1 VKLAR
6 ILFVNHVSRISGAE
20 RSLLD
25 MLRHIDRSR
34 FEPIVALPPGG
45 ELTESLRQCGVKC
58 FPLPLRRICKTTN
71 PWRLAVSLL
80 NITKVTVQLTRLIRR
95 ERIALVHA
103 NSNTAQIY
111 AGPAARLSGVP
122 CIWHTR
128 DLVTLGLL
136 GPWLNRFSSR
146 TIAISD
152 CVHRHVSP
160 CIHPPNKLRTI
171 YNGIDTTLNAPHGKS
186 QNSLPDE
193 PVGPQTERL
202 LHKGPVFGMI
212 AQLVPWKNHGAFI
225 ETAARLTTI
234 LPAARFVIAGD
245 DLFDEHRG
253 YRTMLESKIAQLGL
267 KDRLLFTGHLPD
279 VTPLLESIDVLIHP
293 AVREPLG
300 RVILE
305 AMARGKPV
313 VAVNACGPSEIIRH
327 GIDGL
332 LAASDRAED
341 LAGEALRLIHNP
353 LLAGQ
358 LGAAGRQ
365 RVEQEFNVR
374 NIILEIEAL
383 YDELLSD
390 RSTPCV

>member
-1 VKLAR
+1 
-6 ILFVNHVSRISGAE
+6 
-20 RSLLD
+20 
-25 MLRHIDRSR
+25 
-34 FEPIVALPPGG
+34 
-45 ELTESLRQCGVKC
+45 
-58 FPLPLRRICKTTN
+58 
-71 PWRLAVSLL
+71 
-80 NITKVTVQLTRLIRR
+80 VQLTRLIRR

-128 DLVTLGLL
+128 DLVNLGLL

-152 CVHRHVSP
+152 CVHRHVSL
-160 CIHPPNKLRTI
+160 CIHPPNILRTI
-171 YNGIDTTLNAPHGKS
+171 YNGIDTTLNAPHGRS
-186 QNSLPDE
+186 QISLPDE
-193 PVGPQTERL
+193 PVGPQTGSL

-225 ETAARLTTI
+225 ETAARLATI
-234 LPAARFVIAGD
+234 LPDARFVIAGD

-253 YRTMLESKIAQLGL
+253 YRTTLESKIAQLGL

-279 VTPLLESIDVLIHP
+279 VTPLLESMDVVIHP

-313 VAVNACGPSEIIRH
+313 VAVNACGPAEIIRH
-327 GIDGL
+327 GLDGL
-332 LAASDRAED
+332 LAASERAED
-341 LAGEALRLIHNP
+341 LAEEALCLIHNP

-365 RVEQEFNVR
+365 RVEQDFNIR
-374 NIILEIEAL
+374 NKIREIEAL
-383 YDELLSD
+383 YDELLSY
-390 RSTPCV
+390 RSKRCV

>member
-1 VKLAR
+1 MKPAR

-25 MLRHIDRSR
+25 ILRHIDRSR

-45 ELTESLRQCGVKC
+45 ELTEALRQCGVRC
-58 FPLPLRRICKTTN
+58 LPLPLRRICKTTN

-80 NITKVTVQLTRLIRR
+80 NVVKVTVQLTRLIRR

-152 CVHRHVSP
+152 CVHRHVSL

-171 YNGIDTTLNAPHGKS
+171 YNGIDIS
-186 QNSLPDE
+186 
-193 PVGPQTERL
+193 GPQTGTL

-225 ETAARLTTI
+225 ETAARLATI
-234 LPAARFVIAGD
+234 LPDARFVIAGD
-245 DLFDEHRG
+245 DLFAEHRG
-253 YRTMLESKIAQLGL
+253 YRTTLESKIAQLGL

-305 AMARGKPV
+305 AMAREKPV
-313 VAVNACGPSEIIRH
+313 VAVNACGPAEIIRH

-341 LAGEALRLIHNP
+341 LAEEALCLIHNP

-365 RVEQEFNVR
+365 RVEQDFNIR
-374 NIILEIEAL
+374 NKIREIEAL
-383 YDELLSD
+383 YDDLLSD

>member
-1 VKLAR
+1 MKPAR
-6 ILFVNHVSRISGAE
+6 ILFINHVSRISGAE

-45 ELTESLRQCGVKC
+45 ELTESLQQCGVRC

-71 PWRLAVSLL
+71 PWHLAVSLL
-80 NITKVTVQLTRLIRR
+80 NVIKVTVQLTRLIRR

-146 TIAISD
+146 TIAISES
-152 CVHRHVSP
+152 VHRHVSP
-160 CIHPPNKLRTI
+160 FIHQPNILRTI
-171 YNGIDTTLNAPHGKS
+171 YNGIDINLIAPLGKS
-186 QNSLPDE
+186 QNSLPNG
-193 PVGPQTERL
+193 PLGPQTGSL
-202 LHKGPVFGMI
+202 FHKGPVFGMI
-212 AQLVPWKNHGAFI
+212 GQLVPWKNHGAFI
-225 ETAARLTTI
+225 ETAARLAAI
-234 LPAARFVIAGD
+234 LPDARFVIAGD
-245 DLFDEHRG
+245 DLFGEHRD
-253 YRTMLESKIAQLGL
+253 YRTTLESKIAQRELQ
-267 KDRLLFTGHLPD
+267 DRLLFTGHLPD
-279 VTPLLESIDVLIHP
+279 VTPLLESIDILIHP

-305 AMARGKPV
+305 AMAKGKPV
-313 VAVNACGPSEIIRH
+313 VAVNACGPAEIIRH

-341 LAGEALRLIHNP
+341 LAEEALCLIHNP
-353 LLAGQ
+353 LLARQ
-358 LGAAGRQ
+358 LGEAGRQ
-365 RVEQEFNVR
+365 RVEQDFNVR
-374 NIILEIEAL
+374 KRIMEIEAL

>member
-1 VKLAR
+1 VKPAR

-25 MLRHIDRSR
+25 ILRHIDRSR

-45 ELTESLRQCGVKC
+45 ELTEALRQCGVRC
-58 FPLPLRRICKTTN
+58 LPLPLRRICKTTN

-80 NITKVTVQLTRLIRR
+80 NVVKVTVQLTRLIRR

-152 CVHRHVSP
+152 CVHRHVSL

-171 YNGIDTTLNAPHGKS
+171 YNGIDIS
-186 QNSLPDE
+186 
-193 PVGPQTERL
+193 GPQTGSL
-202 LHKGPVFGMI
+202 SHKGPVFGMI

-225 ETAARLTTI
+225 ETAARLATI
-234 LPAARFVIAGD
+234 LPDARFVIAGD
-245 DLFDEHRG
+245 DLFAEHRG
-253 YRTMLESKIAQLGL
+253 YRTKLESKIAQLGL

-279 VTPLLESIDVLIHP
+279 VTPLLESMDVLIHP

-305 AMARGKPV
+305 AMAREKPV
-313 VAVNACGPSEIIRH
+313 VAVNACGPAEIIRH

-341 LAGEALRLIHNP
+341 LAEEALCLIHNP
-353 LLAGQ
+353 LLAEQ

-365 RVEQEFNVR
+365 RVEQDFNIR
-374 NIILEIEAL
+374 NKIREIEAL
-383 YDELLSD
+383 YDDLLSD

>member
-1 VKLAR
+1 VKPAR

-25 MLRHIDRSR
+25 MLQHIDRSR
-34 FEPIVALPPGG
+34 FEPIVVLPTGG
-45 ELTESLRQCGVKC
+45 ELTESLRQCGVRC
-58 FPLPLRRICKTTN
+58 LPLPLRRICKTTN

-80 NITKVTVQLTRLIRR
+80 NVVKVTVQLTRLIRR

-128 DLVTLGLL
+128 DLVNLGLL

-152 CVHRHVSP
+152 CVHRHVSL
-160 CIHPPNKLRTI
+160 CIHPPNILRTI
-171 YNGIDTTLNAPHGKS
+171 YNGIDTTLNAPHGRS
-186 QNSLPDE
+186 QISLPDE
-193 PVGPQTERL
+193 PVGPQTGSL

-225 ETAARLTTI
+225 ETAARLATI
-234 LPAARFVIAGD
+234 LPDARFVIAGD

-253 YRTMLESKIAQLGL
+253 YRTTLESKIAQLGL

-279 VTPLLESIDVLIHP
+279 VTPLLESMDVVIHP

-313 VAVNACGPSEIIRH
+313 VAVNACGPAEIIRH
-327 GIDGL
+327 GLDGL
-332 LAASDRAED
+332 LAASERAED
-341 LAGEALRLIHNP
+341 LAEEALCLIHNP

-365 RVEQEFNVR
+365 RVEQDFNIR
-374 NIILEIEAL
+374 NKIREIEAL
-383 YDELLSD
+383 YDELLSY
-390 RSTPCV
+390 RSKRCV